1 MARLSALSLSLL
13 LAIACGDDSTP
24 DTDSG
29 PGDSGSDAVM
39 IDTGS
44 VDTGTADVGATDAG
58 TDAPF
63 VRDANT
69 PDVPRIPGTEIE
81 VQTFNLALAGAFVP
95 NEAARRTPVI
105 DAVAALDSDIVCL
118 QEVWEQSDKD
128 LVIAAAVANFPHIVS
143 HTTDFSTPITSPED
157 QTGAIPTPFDTAP
170 CAGYEA
176 DLTAA
181 VDCLAANCSTIPDSE
196 DGRTT
201 STACATEFC
210 LEDVATLLFGDADQ
224 QRCYSCLTTQLPT
237 EPFSDMRDL
246 CTTEPNATL
255 AFRGQSSSMIL
266 SKFPLSEPVNYVVP
280 GSWNQ
285 RVVTIAT
292 ATLPSGA
299 EVDVY
304 CNHLTPIFEAIT
316 FPYTGQYG
324 AGMSG
329 AEGWAAEQLLQ
340 VEKIITLVSER
351 SAARPGIILGDLNT
365 GTAGLGAGLGDEA
378 PATFERLR
386 DVYELGVARDFEAQ
400 CTYCS
405 DNANNDEDTLDVWI
419 DHIFLH
425 GLNRSQVSAS
435 ERTFDEATVDAGEG
449 VMVPP
454 SDHYGI
460 ASTITIPEP

>member
-1 MARLSALSLSLL
+1 MARLSVLSLSLL

-24 DTDSG
+24 ADSG
-29 PGDSGSDAVM
+29 PADSASDVIA
-39 IDTGS
+39 TG
-44 VDTGTADVGATDAG
+44 DAG
-58 TDAPF
+58 PDAEA
-63 VRDANT
+63 VDANV
-69 PDVPRIPGTEIE
+69 PDVPRIPGTDIE
-81 VQTFNLALAGAFVP
+81 VQTYNLALAGAFVP

-105 DAVAALDSDIVCL
+105 DAVANLGSDIVCL

-128 LVIAAAVANFPHIVS
+128 LVVAAASANFPHIVS
-143 HTTDFSTPITSPED
+143 DTTDFSTPITSPED
-157 QTGAIPTPFDTAP
+157 QTGAIPAPFDTAP
-170 CAGYEA
+170 CAGYEE

-181 VDCLAANCSTIPDSE
+181 VDCLAANCSTSPGSE
-196 DGRTT
+196 EGQTT
-201 STACATEFC
+201 SSACAAANC
-210 LEDVATLLFGDADQ
+210 VAAVVPLLTGDAAQ

-237 EPFSDMRDL
+237 ETFSEMRDL

-255 AFRGQSSSMIL
+255 AFRGQSSTMIL
-266 SKFPLSEPVNYVVP
+266 SKFPLTDVVNFVVP

-304 CNHLTPIFEAIT
+304 CNHLTPIFEAFT

-324 AGMSG
+324 AGMTG

-351 SAARPGIILGDLNT
+351 SATRPGIILGDLNT
-365 GTAGLGAGLGDEA
+365 GTAALGDGLADEA
-378 PATFERLR
+378 PLTFARLSE
-386 DVYELGVARDFEAQ
+386 VYEFGVARDYEAQ

-405 DNANNDEDTLDVWI
+405 GNANNDEDAMDVWI

-425 GLNRSQVSAS
+425 NLNRSQVIAT
-435 ERTFDEATVDAGEG
+435 ERTFDEANVDAGEG

>member
-1 MARLSALSLSLL
+1 MARLSALSLSLF

-24 DTDSG
+24 AMDAG
-29 PGDSGSDAVM
+29 PADSGSGDA
-39 IDTGS
+39 GS
-44 VDTGTADVGATDAG
+44 VDADTTDAN
-58 TDAPF
+58 
-63 VRDANT
+63 V
-69 PDVPRIPGTEIE
+69 PDVPRIPGTDIE

-95 NEAARRTPVI
+95 NEAARRAPVI
-105 DAVAALDSDIVCL
+105 DAVANLDSDIVCL

-128 LVIAAAVANFPHIVS
+128 LVIAAASANFPHIVS

-157 QTGAIPTPFDTAP
+157 QNGEIPTPFATAP
-170 CAGYEA
+170 CAGYETELA
-176 DLTAA
+176 AA
-181 VDCLAANCSTIPDSE
+181 VDCLAANCSTMPGSE
-196 DGRTT
+196 AGQTT

-210 LEDVATLLFGDADQ
+210 VEAVATLLFGDADQ

-246 CTTEPNATL
+246 CTNETNATL

-324 AGMSG
+324 AGMTG

-351 SAARPGIILGDLNT
+351 SATRPGIILGDLNT

-378 PATFERLR
+378 PLTFERLR
-386 DVYELGVARDFEAQ
+386 EVYELGVARDFEAQ

-405 DNANNDEDTLDVWI
+405 GNANNDPDALDVWI

-425 GLNRSQVSAS
+425 GLSRSQVTAS
-435 ERTFDEATVDAGEG
+435 ERTFDEANVDAGGG

>member
-24 DTDSG
+24 VTDAG
-29 PGDSGSDAVM
+29 PGDSGSDAG
-39 IDTGS
+39 TT
-44 VDTGTADVGATDAG
+44 DTGTADVETADVGTTDVG
-58 TDAPF
+58 TDVPF
-63 VRDANT
+63 IPDANT
-69 PDVPRIPGTEIE
+69 PDVSLIPGTEIE

-128 LVIAAAVANFPHIVS
+128 LVIAAATANFPHIVS

-157 QTGAIPTPFDTAP
+157 QTGAIPAPFDTAP
-170 CAGYEA
+170 CVGYETE
-176 DLTAA
+176 LTTA
-181 VDCLAANCSTIPDSE
+181 VDCLSENCSTSPGSE
-196 DGRTT
+196 EGQTT
-201 STACATEFC
+201 SSACAAENC
-210 LEDVATLLFGDADQ
+210 VAAVVPLLTGDAAQ

-237 EPFSDMRDL
+237 ETFSEMRDL

-266 SKFPLSEPVNYVVP
+266 SKFPLTDPVNYVVP

-304 CNHLTPIFEAIT
+304 CNHLTPIFEAFT

-324 AGMSG
+324 AGMDG

-351 SAARPGIILGDLNT
+351 SATRPGIILGDLNT
-365 GTAGLGAGLGDEA
+365 GTAGLGPDLGDEA
-378 PATFERLR
+378 PLTFERLR
-386 DVYELGVARDFEAQ
+386 EVYELGVARDYEAQ

-405 DNANNDEDTLDVWI
+405 GNANNDPDALDVWI

-425 GLNRSQVSAS
+425 GLSRSQVTAS
-435 ERTFDEATVDAGEG
+435 ERTFDEANVDIGEG